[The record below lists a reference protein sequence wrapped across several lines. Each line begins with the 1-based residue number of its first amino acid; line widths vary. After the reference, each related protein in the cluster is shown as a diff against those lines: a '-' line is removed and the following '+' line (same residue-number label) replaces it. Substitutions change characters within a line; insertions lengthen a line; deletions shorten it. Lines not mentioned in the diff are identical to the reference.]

1 MNKRFSYAIDE
12 KISLMKENTYT
23 EEELKLIISERKE
36 KIIDNAS
43 CVSYKRKYYIPIN
56 IETGE
61 VTNFQKG
68 TKCIFIIDYDGKYI
82 GEIEN
87 KYYQMLELES
97 RD

>member
-1 MNKRFSYAIDE
+1 M
-12 KISLMKENTYT
+12 
-23 EEELKLIISERKE
+23 
-36 KIIDNAS
+36 
-43 CVSYKRKYYIPIN
+43 SYKRKYYIPIN

-82 GEIEN
+82 CEIEN